1 MEKSCFV
8 GISALRRND
17 PDRPNHEKDIMSPD
31 GEVMKTPQDSL
42 LSVVYAPDART
53 GLPTGDIQYYVSDR
67 ASEDVK
73 QFILQN
79 LMKDVSVAKNVA
91 NPQGLSDDALLE
103 LSRGLNESVDDY
115 VLRMQKQVDDFKFI
129 REQVAKQIQ
138 EQNVPFKSE

>member
-1 MEKSCFV
+1 MNKRNISERFDFARSCDYQ
-8 GISALRRND
+8 SKYYRMPL
-17 PDRPNHEKDIMSPD
+17 SPD
-31 GEVMKTPQDSL
+31 GEVQKTPQDSL
-42 LSVVYAPDART
+42 LSVIYAPDART

-79 LMKDVSVAKNVA
+79 LMKDVSVAKQVA

-129 REQVAKQIQ
+129 RDQVARQVA
-138 EQNVPFKSE
+138 EQNVPPKSE

>member
-1 MEKSCFV
+1 MNKRNISERFDFARSCDYQ
-8 GISALRRND
+8 SKYYRMPL
-17 PDRPNHEKDIMSPD
+17 SPD
-31 GEVMKTPQDSL
+31 GEVQKTPQDTL
-42 LSVVYAPDART
+42 LTIIYAPDERT

-79 LMKDVSVAKNVA
+79 LMKDVSAAKNVA

-129 REQVAKQIQ
+129 REKVARELAEK
-138 EQNVPFKSE
+138 NVSPQSE